1 MEQRMQRVTLI
12 LDRSAALRETFG
24 LEANWWVNA
33 FIADLQA
40 LVLRVTGSTAYVTS
54 TIQIATEA
62 SEGPL
67 LILSGDTPHLP
78 ESRVRDAYTL
88 LDSGTDVVIGLC
100 DRGSWYLLGIRHLSV
115 VGTIPLV
122 SEEVRLWLSGLHR
135 HGVRIAYLPLWFR
148 IVYVSDLVTL
158 SVALRTMPEG
168 YAPSTRRLLG
178 GGAREREWGA

>member
-24 LEANWWVNA
+24 PEANWWVHA
-33 FIADLQA
+33 FVADLQA

-158 SVALRTMPEG
+158 SVSLRTMPEG

>member
-1 MEQRMQRVTLI
+1 MQRVTLI

-24 LEANWWVNA
+24 PEANWWVHA
-33 FIADLQA
+33 FVADLQA

-148 IVYVSDLVTL
+148 IVLRIRFGHPVSCAPHDARRVCPFNPTPPRRWCP
-158 SVALRTMPEG
+158 RTRM
-168 YAPSTRRLLG
+168 G
-178 GGAREREWGA
+178 GMTS